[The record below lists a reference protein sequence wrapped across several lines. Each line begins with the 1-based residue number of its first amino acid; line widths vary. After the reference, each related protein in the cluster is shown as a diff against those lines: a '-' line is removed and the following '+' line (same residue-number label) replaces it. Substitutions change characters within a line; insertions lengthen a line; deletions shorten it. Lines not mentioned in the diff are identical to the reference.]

1 MLKLFKKAF
10 WIFCDD
16 VTACPSI
23 ADTQAAIAK
32 YCKDSG
38 YSCEFT
44 GDQEVVIQGVV
55 HEISRVRSAFH
66 RGRYVIK
73 CREK

>member
-38 YSCEFT
+38 YSCVLE
-44 GDQEVVIQGVV
+44 
-55 HEISRVRSAFH
+55 
-66 RGRYVIK
+66 K
-73 CREK
+73 CLMKTENLHKRIFR